1 MNKISLRLDDLQV
14 SSFATNE
21 PEPQMGTVNAHGQ
34 QGLLAITAQP
44 GCVPGCNTRNTCS
57 TNLC

>member
-1 MNKISLRLDDLQV
+1 MDKIKLTIDDLRV
-14 SSFATNE
+14 NSFTTSEAELPT
-21 PEPQMGTVNAHGQ
+21 GTVNGHGV
-34 QGLLAITAQP
+34 LAVTQVP

>member
-14 SSFATNE
+14 SSFSTNE
-21 PEPQMGTVNAHGQ
+21 PEPQMGTVQAHG
-34 QGLLAITAQP
+34 QGLLAITALP
-44 GCVPGCNTRNTCS
+44 GCIPGCNTRNTCS

>member
-1 MNKISLRLDDLQV
+1 MNKISLRIDELQV
-14 SSFATNE
+14 SSFSTNE

-34 QGLLAITAQP
+34 LVAITAQP

>member
-1 MNKISLRLDDLQV
+1 MKKISLRVDDLQV
-14 SSFATNE
+14 SSFATHE
-21 PEPQMGTVNAHGQ
+21 PEPSMGTVNAHGQ
-34 QGLLAITAQP
+34 QGLLITALP

>member
-1 MNKISLRLDDLQV
+1 MDKIKLSIDDLRV
-14 SSFATNE
+14 NSFTTSDAE
-21 PEPQMGTVNAHGQ
+21 PAVGTVNAHGQ
-34 QGLLAITAQP
+34 QAFITAQP

>member
-1 MNKISLRLDDLQV
+1 MDKIKLAIDDLRV
-14 SSFATNE
+14 SSFTTSDAE
-21 PEPQMGTVNAHGQ
+21 PAVGTVNAHGV
-34 QGLLAITAQP
+34 AITAQP